1 MGVCIVH
8 MNPNIK
14 KAIPTWVIFINMI
27 RLIDLLREAKQVGI
41 LYHYTIYENAVDIL
55 KDSNL
60 KSGMS
65 DDNLSSVSFTRD
77 KNFHKQHR
85 TLSKFM
91 EPQCRFTFN
100 GDKLSNKYKISP
112 YVQGAVGDV
121 DPFAKSKKGF
131 EAEERI
137 TSDKPFTIPLNNY
150 LISFDMVVDYKD
162 QSEWWFRYENQV
174 DAIKLCIEKK
184 VPINMVDKNGSPI
197 PYEEKQSIIQ
207 KILNWFK
214 KDISTT
220 KFDWTGIDTPGD
232 PTM

>member
-1 MGVCIVH
+1 
-8 MNPNIK
+8 
-14 KAIPTWVIFINMI
+14 MI

-91 EPQCRFTFN
+91 EPQCRFTFD

-112 YVQGAVGDV
+112 YVQGALSDV

-197 PYEEKQSIIQ
+197 PYEEKQSIWQ
-207 KILNWFK
+207 RILK
-214 KDISTT
+214 SI
-220 KFDWTGIDTPGD
+220 TPNN
-232 PTM
+232 